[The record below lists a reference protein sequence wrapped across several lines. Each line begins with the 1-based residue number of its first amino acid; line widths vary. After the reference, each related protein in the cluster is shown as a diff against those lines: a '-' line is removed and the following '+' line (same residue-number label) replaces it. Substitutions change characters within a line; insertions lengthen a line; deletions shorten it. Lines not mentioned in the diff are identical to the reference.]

1 MNIGYNF
8 KTCILE
14 LWGCKYYALCIY
26 KYIYIVDTL
35 PPIKKWKTILLEKNY
50 RHIKIYKTRH
60 NGRYLCLKNAKIL
73 FYLHCNENIYL
84 TGKTN

>member
-14 LWGCKYYALCIY
+14 LWGCKYYTLCIY

-35 PPIKKWKTILLEKNY
+35 PPIKNGKLSCSKKITDTSRY
-50 RHIKIYKTRH
+50 IKQDTMEDIYVWRTPK
-60 NGRYLCLKNAKIL
+60 
-73 FYLHCNENIYL
+73 HCFTSTAMRTYI
-84 TGKTN
+84 